1 MEIDT
6 KTLNQTLKNL
16 CFPNESTEM
25 ITNWWDNEF
34 LMHEQIQVK
43 TPQHGI
49 TLCNSVMRQTELSF
63 VGQGM
68 EIIGYLP
75 NLKPV

>member
-1 MEIDT
+1 
-6 KTLNQTLKNL
+6 
-16 CFPNESTEM
+16 
-25 ITNWWDNEF
+25 
-34 LMHEQIQVK
+34 MHEQIQVK